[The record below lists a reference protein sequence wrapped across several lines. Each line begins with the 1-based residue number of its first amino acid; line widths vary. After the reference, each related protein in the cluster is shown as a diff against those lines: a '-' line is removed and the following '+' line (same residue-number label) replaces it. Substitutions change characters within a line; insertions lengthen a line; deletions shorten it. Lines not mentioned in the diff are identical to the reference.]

1 VVIANLSCSWAL
13 ENACYPRRTFYCCFC
28 PEDVDE
34 EEVGRTDIDDN
45 EDEDEDNNRG
55 ERSSLSS

>member
-1 VVIANLSCSWAL
+1 LSQ
-13 ENACYPRRTFYCCFC
+13 
-28 PEDVDE
+28 DVDE
-34 EEVGRTDIDDN
+34 KEVGRTDIDDN